1 MTTIQVRIDEKTKA
15 KARKVFSKMGLDVS
29 SGIKLYLTRVAQ
41 DETIPFV
48 VRTENGY
55 TLEQEQQLIRE
66 TEWAEKHGKR
76 YSSVEEIMNEFFPD
90 DKSKRKR
97 KK

>member
-15 KARKVFSKMGLDVS
+15 KANKVFRKMGLDMS
-29 SGIKLYLTRVAQ
+29 SGVKLYLARIVQ
-41 DETIPFV
+41 DEAVPFI

-55 TLEQEQQLIRE
+55 TPEQERQIIRE
-66 TEWAEKHGKR
+66 TEYAEKHGKR
-76 YSSVEEIMNEFFPD
+76 YD
-90 DKSKRKR
+90 DIDELMRDVFG

>member
-15 KARKVFSKMGLDVS
+15 KARKVFDKMGLGIS
-29 SGIKLYLTRVAQ
+29 SGIKLYLARVAQ
-41 DETIPFV
+41 DESIPFV

-55 TLEQEQQLIRE
+55 TPEQERQMICE
-66 TEWAEKHGKR
+66 TEYAEKRGKR
-76 YSSVEEIMNEFFPD
+76 YDSIDELMRDVFG
-90 DKSKRKR
+90 

>member
-15 KARKVFSKMGLDVS
+15 KAKKVFAGMGLDIS
-29 SGIKLYLTRVAQ
+29 SGIKVYLNRVVQ
-41 DETIPFV
+41 DNSIPFI

-55 TLEQEQQLIRE
+55 TPEQERQMIKE

-76 YSSVEEIMNEFFPD
+76 YTADKIMKEFFP
-90 DKSKRKR
+90 
-97 KK
+97 KKK